1 LRLAALCSSV
11 QIRVQY
17 AFLCALCVFVVSFA
31 AARLRRVSVFSFLV
45 PAGGKHYTT
54 QKRWGLFERA
64 MVNPARRNLVGSSLQ
79 EIEAAVDK
87 TGQPGYRARQIYAGI
102 YRRRLRRWEE
112 FTDLSKVLR
121 ESLAR
126 LFTIEY
132 PSIER
137 HFVSSDGTRR
147 YLFEVSPGQ
156 KIESVFIPEENRD
169 TFCISTQV
177 GCAVE
182 CLFCVTGKLP
192 MRRNLTAGEIIGQVL
207 ALQSDRGTLPKRLN
221 VVIMGMGEPLH
232 NYDNV
237 MKALRLMTDP
247 GGLAI
252 SPRRIT
258 LSTSGVVPGIQ
269 RLAEEPVIPNL
280 AISLNATTDEVR
292 DALIPI
298 NRKWNI
304 ASLIAACRNFPLER
318 RRRITFEYV
327 LIDGVNDT
335 REDAKRLA
343 GLLKGLQKKVNLI
356 PLNADPWVP
365 LKTPNEERILAF
377 QKILIDHHI
386 TAYIRRPR
394 GNDVSAACGMLAGRE
409 HPHGDKKHLPPK
421 PANTRS
427 LELLGLKD

>member
-1 LRLAALCSSV
+1 
-11 QIRVQY
+11 
-17 AFLCALCVFVVSFA
+17 
-31 AARLRRVSVFSFLV
+31 
-45 PAGGKHYTT
+45 
-54 QKRWGLFERA
+54 
-64 MVNPARRNLVGSSLQ
+64 MVNPSRINLVGWTLP
-79 EIEAAVDK
+79 EIEGAVHQA
-87 TGQPGYRARQIYAGI
+87 GQPEYRARQIYAGI

-112 FTDLSKVLR
+112 FTDLSRVLR

-126 LFTIEY
+126 LFTIDY
-132 PSIER
+132 PPIER

-147 YLFEVSPGQ
+147 YLFEVSAGQ
-156 KIESVFIPEENRD
+156 KIESVFIPEEKRD

-177 GCAVE
+177 GCAVA

-192 MRRNLTAGEIIGQVL
+192 MRRNLTAGEIIAQVL

-237 MKALRLMTDP
+237 MKAVRLMTDP
-247 GGLAI
+247 RGLAI

-269 RLAEEPVIPNL
+269 ALAHEPVIPNL
-280 AISLNATTDEVR
+280 AISLNATTDRVR
-292 DALIPI
+292 DVLIPI

-304 ASLIAACRNFPLER
+304 ASLIEACRSFPLER

-335 REDAKRLA
+335 DEDAKRLA
-343 GLLKGLQKKVNLI
+343 ALLRGLQKKVNLI

-365 LKTPNEERILAF
+365 FKTPDEERILAF
-377 QKILIDHHI
+377 QKILVEHHI
-386 TAYIRRPR
+386 TAFIRRPR
-394 GNDVSAACGMLAGRE
+394 GHDVSAACGMLAGRE
-409 HPHGDKKHLPPK
+409 QPHGDTRHLPPK
-421 PANTRS
+421 PGKTGS
-427 LELLGLKD
+427 LKPPGPKKKMTNDQ